1 MVCLTNGSHHP
12 QVTYY
17 SNLEKLMRK
26 LLFTLLITA
35 LSVVTADAQRKTD
48 ALDRGLVAVK
58 VSNGVFV
65 SWRQQADEYY
75 DVTYNLYRNGTK
87 VNSEPLSVTNYTD
100 ANGTTSSTYTV
111 KAVIDGTEKEACDA
125 VSVWSNGRYSANG
138 VAGAPNYLTIP

>member
-1 MVCLTNGSHHP
+1 
-12 QVTYY
+12 
-17 SNLEKLMRK
+17 MRK

-87 VNSEPLSVTNYTD
+87 VNSEPLTVTNYTD
-100 ANGTTSSTYTV
+100 AKLIAKLSEDLG
-111 KAVIDGTEKEACDA
+111 EAMVGINEQEIA
-125 VSVWSNGRYSANG
+125 LLMAERGK
-138 VAGAPNYLTIP
+138 